1 MIDAP
6 QPTDAPAIAALAE
19 KAFIATFGHMY
30 PPADLATFLGSW
42 NPPAKVAAQIAD
54 PDYGF
59 RVAHGDNGDMVGFVK
74 IGPLDFDLPAD
85 EPEVPG
91 IELHQL
97 YLDAAAKGQ
106 GVAKALMDWAV
117 AEARSRGAARL
128 YLSVFIDNHRA
139 QAFYRKY
146 GFAEIGK
153 NPFRV
158 GNTIDDDRIWRL
170 IL

>member
-1 MIDAP
+1 MIEAP
-6 QPTDAPAIAALAE
+6 TPADAPAIAALAE
-19 KAFIATFGHMY
+19 RAFRATFGHMY
-30 PPADLATFLGSW
+30 PPADLAAFLRDW

-54 PDYGF
+54 PDYGY
-59 RVAHGDNGDMVGFVK
+59 RVGRDDSGAMTGFAK
-74 IGPLDFDLPAD
+74 IGPLDFDLPEG
-85 EPEVPG
+85 EPLVRA

-97 YLDAAAKGQ
+97 YLDEAAKGQ
-106 GVAKALMDWAV
+106 GVGKALMDWVV
-117 AEARSRGAARL
+117 AEARARGAARL
-128 YLSVFIDNHRA
+128 YLSVFVENHRA

-146 GFAEIGK
+146 GFEEIGK